1 MPDLSNGFYLNL
13 VLRYIC
19 RPKICIF
26 EIQHSASTYSTWLI
40 HGCSNLSFDTSF
52 LLLCLCLPLD
62 AGGRTLGSGGR
73 AGGGGGQACGGGRTG
88 RLPQRLLHLLRQ
100 VGHHL
105 AQEILKIF

>member
-1 MPDLSNGFYLNL
+1 MPGLSKMDEYYLNL

-19 RPKICIF
+19 RPKRCIF

-40 HGCSNLSFDTSF
+40 HGCSNLSFDASF

-73 AGGGGGQACGGGRTG
+73 AGGQACGGGRTG

-105 AQEILKIF
+105 EQEISF